1 MCFTCLRV
9 GVHFLCIVDVGV
21 AEPLAVQCVSVSDYR
36 HTTRTRDGDMCFESD
51 KDATPNVIPHACDGV
66 VSNGGERLV
75 QFGCTNPAAPV
86 FCTANINNMR

>member
-1 MCFTCLRV
+1 MYMCFTCLRV

-36 HTTRTRDGDMCFESD
+36 HTTRDGDMCFESD
-51 KDATPNVIPHACDGV
+51 KDVTLNVLPHVCDGV
-66 VSNGGERLV
+66 VSNGGKGLV

-86 FCTANINNMR
+86 YCTANINNMR